1 MKQRALLRL
10 WLQDWGVT
18 LPSLVQLEQIISDVI
33 FAKADA
39 QPQFRLHDKIVRRYQ
54 NRLFLTSMFTDISQ
68 EYVEAK
74 FNHPISL
81 PDHLGTLLL
90 KKTREKMTALWQD
103 EWANTSRSVKFTLS
117 GNESLDSISLFGQ
130 GEINPKRRK

>member
-1 MKQRALLRL
+1 MNNSNCFNELLAEEYQKNIVKNDRTFQLQHFANYSPVKQRALLRL

-90 KKTREKMTALWQD
+90 KKHAK
-103 EWANTSRSVKFTLS
+103 K
-117 GNESLDSISLFGQ
+117 
-130 GEINPKRRK
+130 